1 MAAELCPAVAGI
13 LAQPQ
18 ITRRGSHRQ
27 SRAAAVDV
35 QRVAVDEIVAFAC
48 RQPHA
53 QNLEALAAVPC
64 PGDDEPPVD
73 RDAALVL
80 DGRNEP
86 SRARIARQIGRESC
100 REGVCQYVWILVVA
114 VSLKK
119 KKQNRTKN
127 KQN

>member
-53 QNLEALAAVPC
+53 QNLAALAAVPC
-64 PGDDEPPVD
+64 PGDDDPAVD
-73 RDAALVL
+73 RAAPPAL
-80 DGRNEP
+80 DGRQEP
-86 SRARIARQIGRESC
+86 LRARIARMGGTGADE
-100 REGVCQYVWILVVA
+100 
-114 VSLKK
+114 
-119 KKQNRTKN
+119 
-127 KQN
+127 

>member
-64 PGDDEPPVD
+64 PGDGEPPVA
-73 RDAALVL
+73 RAAAPLL
-80 DGRNEP
+80 CGRQAP
-86 SRARIARQIGRESC
+86 HRSRNAQQHAITSRWE
-100 REGVCQYVWILVVA
+100 
-114 VSLKK
+114 
-119 KKQNRTKN
+119 KN
-127 KQN
+127 YNYY